1 MVPGSDASGLVAP
14 ISLRPVA
21 TTALPSQTIATT
33 GALRFRVFRHVCEVF
48 YFRGV
53 RKRRGRGE
61 CDERRGGTE
70 AGKREEVGVGWQPPL
85 ASTTEES
92 DGQWVSKTMEKQHSG
107 FCLLRSF
114 LSLSERVDASR
125 MSSVPRSHQ
134 S

>member
-61 CDERRGGTE
+61 G
-70 AGKREEVGVGWQPPL
+70 EEESPPIDR
-85 ASTTEES
+85 STEES

-107 FCLLRSF
+107 FLLAPV
-114 LSLSERVDASR
+114 LL
-125 MSSVPRSHQ
+125 VPF
-134 S
+134 